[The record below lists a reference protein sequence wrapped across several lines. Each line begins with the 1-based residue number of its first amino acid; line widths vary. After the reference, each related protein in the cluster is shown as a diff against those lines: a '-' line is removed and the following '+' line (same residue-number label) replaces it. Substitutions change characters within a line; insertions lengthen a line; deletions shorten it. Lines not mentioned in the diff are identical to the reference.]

1 MVPSIACFAQLSRDL
16 TQPRL
21 HEWQSISQSNIS
33 LFNESF
39 KSILSI
45 LMGCRY
51 TGHFNRY
58 DQITARNS
66 YSQLIEN
73 EWSVPEEESLVY
85 NPLRG
90 L

>member
-1 MVPSIACFAQLSRDL
+1 
-16 TQPRL
+16 
-21 HEWQSISQSNIS
+21 
-33 LFNESF
+33 
-39 KSILSI
+39 
-45 LMGCRY
+45 MGCRY
-51 TGHFNRY
+51 AGHFNRY